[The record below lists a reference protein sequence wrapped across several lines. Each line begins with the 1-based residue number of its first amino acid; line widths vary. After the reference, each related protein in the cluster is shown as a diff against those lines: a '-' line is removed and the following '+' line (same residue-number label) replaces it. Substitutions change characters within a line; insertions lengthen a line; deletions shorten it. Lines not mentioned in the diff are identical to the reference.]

1 MSKVTNNVLGTI
13 NVKSYKQCIR
23 SNKCQK
29 LQTMSKVTNNV
40 LGTINV
46 KSYKQYIRSNKCQK
60 LQTMY

>member
-23 SNKCQK
+23 YNKCQI
-29 LQTMSKVTNNV
+29 VTNNV
-40 LGTINV
+40 LGPIN
-46 KSYKQYIRSNKCQK
+46 KSYNQCIRYNKCQK